1 MIPRPTLS
9 TLTSTPLRYTTLF
22 RSLHREPLYTPRRDL
37 VKDYPT
43 YKDKKFWR
51 VPTLYASIQAKD
63 FSKDFPI
70 ILTSGR
76 LVEYEGGGDETRRS
90 EEHTSELQSLMSILY
105 AFFCLQKKNRH
116 ALTRSDMT

>member
-22 RSLHREPLYTPRRDL
+22 RSLPREPLSTPWCDL

-51 VPTLYASIQAKD
+51 VPTLYSSSQAKD

-76 LVEYEGGGDETRRS
+76 LVEYEGGGDETRS
-90 EEHTSELQSLMSILY
+90 NPWLAELQ
-105 AFFCLQKKNRH
+105 QKDRKS
-116 ALTRSDMT
+116 TRLNSSH